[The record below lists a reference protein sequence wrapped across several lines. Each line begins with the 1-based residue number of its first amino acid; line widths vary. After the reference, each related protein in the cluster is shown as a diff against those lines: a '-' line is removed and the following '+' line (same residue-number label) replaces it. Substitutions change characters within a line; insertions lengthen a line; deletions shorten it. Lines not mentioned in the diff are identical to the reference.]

1 MDYSIEK
8 LQTVADANSLQA
20 LVNKEKSDLEYKKLT
35 LERSHANYLERST
48 KIASDL
54 ALTNN
59 EIAALN
65 TILDALP
72 EGNAK
77 DDARVKKTKAEYH
90 LFTLN
95 EQNDQYGVVP
105 LLQKELEV
113 TLVEKQ
119 LAELEVF
126 YQAVEAK
133 KNTLAA

>member
-8 LQTVADANSLQA
+8 LQTVADCNSLQA

-35 LERSHANYLERST
+35 LERGHTNYLERST
-48 KIASDL
+48 KIASDM

-65 TILDALP
+65 TILGTLP

-105 LLQKELEV
+105 LLQKELEI
-113 TLVEKQ
+113 TLIEKQ
-119 LAELEVF
+119 LVEMDGF
-126 YQAVEAK
+126 YQAIEAK
-133 KNTLAA
+133 KGTLAA